1 MLILCLAS
9 IVANCWNS
17 SFGLIFSWYLTELY
31 WQRQSFS
38 AAWHWGELL
47 TKHKFTIF
55 NRSDFLF
62 RWHWSRL
69 QTITSSSS
77 WKTKYSEITG
87 TLRHSFTSATRPS
100 RKVAIIQ
107 NERILIL
114 TNYLWLFY
122 WHCAV
127 RFPTL
132 FVYTSYDTFVEE
144 GSDYC
149 ILIYNS
155 TSEEQGR
162 VVYFLQIL
170 IFYSILEWI
179 AQNKIY

>member
-1 MLILCLAS
+1 MDLKELDKPKYKCVNFMLSKYCSKLLKFFFWPYFQLVFNWTILTKTKFLS
-9 IVANCWNS
+9 
-17 SFGLIFSWYLTELY
+17 
-31 WQRQSFS
+31 
-38 AAWHWGELL
+38 WHWGELL
-47 TKHKFTIF
+47 TEHKFTTF

-114 TNYLWLFY
+114 TNYLWLF
-122 WHCAV
+122 
-127 RFPTL
+127 
-132 FVYTSYDTFVEE
+132 
-144 GSDYC
+144 
-149 ILIYNS
+149 
-155 TSEEQGR
+155 
-162 VVYFLQIL
+162 
-170 IFYSILEWI
+170 
-179 AQNKIY
+179 